1 MRDPAFWWRSPGVLA
16 LSLAPAAAVY
26 GVIAAM
32 RLRQHGHATRIPVVC
47 VGNFTLGGT
56 GKTPAAMTI
65 GRLLAA
71 SGARP
76 FFLSRG
82 YGGRLTGPLRV
93 DAATHRA
100 TDVGDE
106 PLLLAQIA
114 PTIVARDRVAGADAA
129 LAGGADII
137 VMDDGLQNPSLVKD
151 FTIAAIDGRRG
162 IGNGFVFPAGPLRAP
177 LAAQIDKTDA
187 LLVIGENSGAAAL
200 VELAHARGLPVFTG
214 RLVPDPAGLA
224 QLSDRKVLAFAGIGN
239 PEKFFATL
247 RDAGIDAPVREA
259 FADHHR
265 YTGTEAANL
274 LARAACDNLLPVTTE
289 KDMARLAGEPALKEL
304 ASRAYALP
312 VVLALD
318 NESAFRKLLFG
329 KIGKV

>member
-1 MRDPAFWWRSPGVLA
+1 MRDPAFWWRPPGALA
-16 LSLAPAAAVY
+16 LSLAPVGAVY
-26 GVIAAM
+26 GLVAAM
-32 RLRQHGHATRIPVVC
+32 RLRQRGHTIRIPVVC

-56 GKTPAAMTI
+56 GKTPAAMSI
-65 GRLLAA
+65 ARLLAA
-71 SGARP
+71 NGIKP

-82 YGGRLTGPLRV
+82 YGGRLAGPLRV
-93 DAATHRA
+93 DTTMHRA

-106 PLLLAQIA
+106 PLLLDQIA
-114 PTIVARDRVAGADAA
+114 PTIVSRNRAAGASAA

-151 FTIAAIDGRRG
+151 YTIAVIDGRRG

-177 LAAQIDKTDA
+177 LAAQFDKTDA
-187 LLVIGENSGAAAL
+187 LLVIGGNSGATDL

-214 RLVPDPAGLA
+214 RLVPIPAELA
-224 QLSDRKVLAFAGIGN
+224 RLSGRKVLAFAGIGN

-265 YTGTEAANL
+265 YTATEAADL
-274 LARAACDNLLPVTTE
+274 LARAARDNLLPVTTE

-304 ASRAYALP
+304 ASRACALP
-312 VVLALD
+312 VALALD
-318 NESAFRKLLFG
+318 NEIAFRKLLFK
-329 KIGKV
+329 KIGKA